1 MYADSEFSGRTTPP
15 HTHTHDM
22 MGSEPTP
29 APQGT
34 DAYTSP
40 PEHPVPK
47 ASGLSLTD
55 VTATTRQSETQY
67 RQKKQS
73 PKALI

>member
-1 MYADSEFSGRTTPP
+1 
-15 HTHTHDM
+15 M

-34 DAYTSP
+34 DANTSP

-47 ASGLSLTD
+47 GSGLSITD

-67 RQKKQS
+67 
-73 PKALI
+73 PTEEAVP

>member
-1 MYADSEFSGRTTPP
+1 
-15 HTHTHDM
+15 M

-34 DAYTSP
+34 DAHTSP

-47 ASGLSLTD
+47 GSGLSLTD
-55 VTATTRQSETQY
+55 VTATARQSETQY
-67 RQKKQS
+67 RQKKQC
-73 PKALI
+73 PKALV